1 MCNVVSFREIFDK
14 LKPCNDGLRDYQIS
28 AKNDIYEAW
37 CEVDSVMLQMPTG
50 TGKTHVFTSIVNDLL
65 EYYRQ
70 RNETINILVV
80 AHKTEIIDQISRKLN
95 GYGIKYGII
104 QGDRYQEPWHRVQV
118 ASIQSILNVR
128 NRDNAVTQQFQ
139 YIIVDEAHHAI
150 EGNDS
155 YRRVFEAFPNAK
167 KLGVTAT
174 PWRFNNAPFTGLFD
188 RIICSPHVSW
198 FIDQDY
204 LADFD
209 YVSIPNDSEVQQR
222 INSLRPAQ
230 TGDYTDADLDTNF
243 NTDGI
248 RAKLFK
254 SYKKYANGKKGII
267 YAINKGHA
275 ANIAKLYSDNG
286 VPAVAID
293 CDTPREER
301 DRLVQLFRDGKI
313 KVLVNVN
320 IFTEGFDC
328 PDVDFIQLARPT
340 RSLTLYLQQVGRGLR
355 YVPGKEKAIII
366 DNVGLYNSFGLP
378 DADRDWEEH
387 FYGHEVDY
395 QPNDPRLGTRIN
407 IETEDDGTRY
417 EEGDEPMVVIRGS
430 DVPELTVET
439 PTSDDSETSDIVTP
453 EDLHDEPADTQEK
466 SFDVCGRFRVTGDAS
481 AFEIYTLRRRNG
493 RATGETDRLY
503 YKCEA
508 SEEPMVFWKEHVERN
523 REIVDD
529 DTLLEMALSKIAK
542 NLGIGLDIVL
552 DVNRLALFSR
562 TEIGDTVSLFDV
574 LKMLHSLEPPT
585 PQTAAD

>member
-104 QGDRYQEPWHRVQV
+104 QGDRYQESWHRVQV
-118 ASIQSILNVR
+118 ASIQSILNAR
-128 NRDNAVTQQFQ
+128 NIDNARVQQFQ

-155 YRRVFEAFPNAK
+155 YRRVFETFPNAK

-188 RIICSPHVSW
+188 RIICSEPVSW
-198 FIDQDY
+198 FIDQNY

-267 YAINKGHA
+267 YAINKRHA

-395 QPNDPRLGTRIN
+395 QPNDARLGTRIN

-417 EEGDEPMVVIRGS
+417 EEGDEQMVVIRGS

-574 LKMLHSLEPPT
+574 LKMLHSLEPPI

>member
-104 QGDRYQEPWHRVQV
+104 QGDRYQESWHRVQV
-118 ASIQSILNVR
+118 ASIQSILNAR
-128 NRDNAVTQQFQ
+128 NIDNARVQQFQ

-155 YRRVFEAFPNAK
+155 YRRVFETFPNAK

-188 RIICSPHVSW
+188 RIICSEPVSW
-198 FIDQDY
+198 FIDQNY

-267 YAINKGHA
+267 YAINKRHA

-340 RSLTLYLQQVGRGLR
+340 RSLALYLQQVGRGLR

-378 DADRDWEEH
+378 DADRNWEEH

-395 QPNDPRLGTRIN
+395 QPNDARLGTRIN

-417 EEGDEPMVVIRGS
+417 EEGDE
-430 DVPELTVET
+430 
-439 PTSDDSETSDIVTP
+439 
-453 EDLHDEPADTQEK
+453 
-466 SFDVCGRFRVTGDAS
+466 
-481 AFEIYTLRRRNG
+481 
-493 RATGETDRLY
+493 
-503 YKCEA
+503 
-508 SEEPMVFWKEHVERN
+508 
-523 REIVDD
+523 
-529 DTLLEMALSKIAK
+529 
-542 NLGIGLDIVL
+542 
-552 DVNRLALFSR
+552 
-562 TEIGDTVSLFDV
+562 
-574 LKMLHSLEPPT
+574 
-585 PQTAAD
+585 